1 MFEVLGSESEEV
13 ETNEQKFERIRCEL
27 SELYDSLQNQ
37 VLFVSFA
44 FVNERIISFVGS
56 YKVKLKIIMF
66 LLISLHKFCS

>member
-56 YKVKLKIIMF
+56 YKLKIIMF

>member
-37 VLFVSFA
+37 VLFVCFA